1 MWGYNNTTNLERRDD
16 ICTAERSIQN
26 MEGLL
31 KKRKENLVYP
41 LVNRTELGIQFDQAA
56 AEKLNLS
63 FILSYRGEEKGNNS
77 NFYQISGRQCVLENF
92 RAMMTLVT

>member
-31 KKRKENLVYP
+31 KKRKENLIYP
-41 LVNRTELGIQFDQAA
+41 LVNRKRIR
-56 AEKLNLS
+56 NP
-63 FILSYRGEEKGNNS
+63 
-77 NFYQISGRQCVLENF
+77 V
-92 RAMMTLVT
+92 